1 MATAKL
7 ARLAEANDSS
17 QPFQSQTCSFHFMQE
32 CYCLKEFTDRLK
44 KRFGEQGEEKTGD
57 TEDEWQKLT
66 DESTGRVTY
75 YNTRTQETSTTKPE
89 SAHDK
94 FVRSLRTKFKILT
107 GLFQIL
113 NQVWF
118 SSSLQLVLL
127 SSLLG

>member
-1 MATAKL
+1 MDMIFGNTRQHVDPDA
-7 ARLAEANDSS
+7 DSNAS
-17 QPFQSQTCSFHFMQE
+17 ES
-32 CYCLKEFTDRLK
+32 
-44 KRFGEQGEEKTGD
+44 D